1 MLQTK
6 EEENFDELM
15 SRFQD
20 SESPDT
26 VWAMGRLNITMYDDF
41 SKLMN
46 AWMNPPMDQYD
57 FKTRLCNVHHK
68 YIYGI
73 STEVNF
79 IKSIPELGLKE
90 EQWIPFYL
98 EMFHRVRKHSI
109 AQEIQ
114 PTQEEQQLQPTQ
126 DKQLMPPM
134 YQMPPQIIVTKEEK
148 YDKLMHQFQDN
159 ASPETN
165 WAMCRLQIT
174 NYDEFTELMK
184 AWMTPSSTLPELKI
198 RVCSE
203 NNMFN
208 ENDFIKTIPNLKQE
222 QWIPFF
228 IEMSHRVREPPT
240 PQEFQEKMHQH
251 MQQQMQQMQQMQQP
265 Q

>member
-26 VWAMGRLNITMYDDF
+26 ECAIVMLNIKKYDDF

-46 AWMNPPMDQYD
+46 SWMKPPMDQYD
-57 FKTRLCNVHHK
+57 FKTRLCNVYHK
-68 YIYGI
+68 YIFGI

-79 IKSIPELGLKE
+79 IKSVPELGLKE

-98 EMFHRVRKHSI
+98 EMFHRIRKHSI
-109 AQEIQ
+109 AQEIH
-114 PTQEEQQLQPTQ
+114 PTQEEQQPQEPQPTQ
-126 DKQLMPPM
+126 DKQLIPPM
-134 YQMPPQIIVTKEEK
+134 HQMPPQIIVTKEEK
-148 YDKLMHQFQDN
+148 YDKLMRQFQDN

-165 WAMCRLQIT
+165 WAMRVLQIT

-184 AWMTPSSTLPELKI
+184 AWMTSSSTLPDLKT

-208 ENDFIKTIPNLKQE
+208 ENDFIKSIPNLKEE

-228 IEMSHRVREPPT
+228 VEMSHRVREPPT
-240 PQEFQEKMHQH
+240 PQEFQEKM
-251 MQQQMQQMQQMQQP
+251 QQQMQQMQQHMQQM